1 MDDGLL
7 NIYIKDL
14 GTQEVKQM
22 TNQQGNNETPSWSPD
37 GTMLTYSSNRSGSKQ
52 IYIMSTDGLRTE
64 QLTFTGRNYSPA
76 WSNYYFKTP

>member
-1 MDDGLL
+1 
-7 NIYIKDL
+7 
-14 GTQEVKQM
+14 
-22 TNQQGNNETPSWSPD
+22 
-37 GTMLTYSSNRSGSKQ
+37 MLTYSSNRSGSKQ